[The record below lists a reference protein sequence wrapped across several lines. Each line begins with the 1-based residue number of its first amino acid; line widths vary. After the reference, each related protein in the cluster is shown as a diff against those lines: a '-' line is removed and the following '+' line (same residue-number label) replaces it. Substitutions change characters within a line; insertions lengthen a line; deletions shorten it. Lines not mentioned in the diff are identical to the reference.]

1 MDGKDPNAVDIMVP
15 SKDPEK
21 EEDLTP
27 KHDKGKQRQD
37 EKDEPEIVSRPSAKP
52 VLAQLSS
59 VPRITSLLTQQS
71 EEDLQLKT
79 ELEMLVERLKV
90 S

>member
-37 EKDEPEIVSRPSAKP
+37 EKEEPEIVSTSLRCPLRSSAFC
-52 VLAQLSS
+52 
-59 VPRITSLLTQQS
+59 RITSLLT
-71 EEDLQLKT
+71 
-79 ELEMLVERLKV
+79 
-90 S
+90 